1 MDRRNSAKFF
11 LTGLASAVLFGA
23 ATPVSK
29 VLLADVQVQVLAGLL
44 YIGAVLGVL
53 PAALRTKPLRLPWQ
67 AGRRTFFLLGGAIL
81 LGGIAGPLL
90 LLLGLK
96 SASAGSVSLWL
107 NLEFVATVLLG
118 HFLFRDYM
126 TLRGWIASGGTL
138 VAAVLLVGAEGDP
151 GLRAVILVAGACV
164 CWGFDNHF
172 TALIDGITP
181 AQATLWKGAAA
192 GVFNLVVGG
201 LLADGIGSPGLMVCA
216 LIVGALAY
224 GLSVT
229 LYITAA
235 QGLGAIR
242 SQMVFSTSPFFG
254 LLLAVVV
261 LGEPFTGLQLL
272 AAGLIIASLVLL
284 FREQHHHY
292 HRHVAVS
299 HRHDHAHDDAHH
311 AHAHGTASRGATH
324 NHWHEHE
331 TAEHDHAHWPDLHHR
346 HRHHEGG
353 ADEK

>member
-1 MDRRNSAKFF
+1 MSA
-11 LTGLASAVLFGA
+11 ALFGA

-29 VLLADVQVQVLAGLL
+29 VLLADIQVQVLAGLL
-44 YIGAVLGVL
+44 YLGAMVGVL
-53 PAALRTKPLRLPWQ
+53 PAAVRAKPMRLPWQ
-67 AGRRTFFLLGGAIL
+67 AGRRTFILLGGAIL

-96 SASAGSVSLWL
+96 NASAGSVSLWL

-118 HFLFRDYM
+118 HFVFRDYM
-126 TLRGWIASGGTL
+126 TLPGWIAAAGTL

-151 GLRAVILVAGACV
+151 GLRAVMLVAGACL
-164 CWGFDNHF
+164 CWGFDNHL

-192 GVFNLVVGG
+192 GVFNLVIGG
-201 LLADGIGSPGLMVCA
+201 VLAGGIGSPGRVTSA

-229 LYITAA
+229 LYIHAA

-242 SQMVFSTSPFFG
+242 SQMIFSTAPFFG
-254 LLLAVVV
+254 LLLAVGF
-261 LGEPFTGLQLL
+261 LGEPFTGLQML
-272 AAGLIIASLVLL
+272 AAVIIIVSLVIL
-284 FREQHHHY
+284 FREQHHHS
-292 HRHVAVS
+292 HRHVAIA

-311 AHAHGTASRGATH
+311 AHAHETAPRGVTH
-324 NHWHEHE
+324 AHWHEHE
-331 TAEHDHAHWPDLHHR
+331 AAEHDHGHWPDLHHR
-346 HRHHEGG
+346 HRHHEDG
-353 ADEK
+353 ADDK